1 MPPNL
6 PNGMYY
12 VLAKADADDVMF
24 ESLEGN
30 NTRAR
35 IVMLGPDLV
44 VSSLTL
50 PAGVMAGSTVVVSD
64 TVKNQGGGSAQA
76 SSMRLYLSANSTID
90 SGDTVLGSRS
100 VPSLAADAISS
111 GQTTVTIPLGL
122 ATGTYYVIAESDST
136 QAVAET
142 YETNN
147 TASRTFQAGADLV
160 VSASTVP
167 AKGSGAIS
175 VSDTTT
181 NSGTDSA
188 GASITRFYLSSNS
201 TWDGSDTLLQG
212 NHGVPPLAAGAG
224 HTATTTVIIPANT
237 PSGSYYLIA
246 KADADGGVPETQ
258 EGNNVLA
265 RPIQIGGDLIISA
278 LSFPA
283 KVGVGATAVVTDTI
297 LNQGGADVASSV
309 TQYFLSTDAQLTAAD
324 TLLNGSR
331 DVPALGAG
339 QASTGSTNVVIPTTM
354 PMGSYYL
361 FAKADAGGTVPET
374 QEANNTALKLVT
386 IGPDLVV
393 AGLSVASPARAGVT
407 VLVSDN
413 TTNQGGG
420 DAAASVIRYYLSANY
435 ALDATDILLAG
446 SRAVPVLA
454 GGTTSS
460 GGTQVMIPAGTA
472 PGFYYMLAQA
482 DADGSVAET
491 SESNNVTA
499 RGFQVY

>member
-1 MPPNL
+1 
-6 PNGMYY
+6 
-12 VLAKADADDVMF
+12 
-24 ESLEGN
+24 
-30 NTRAR
+30 
-35 IVMLGPDLV
+35 MLGPDLV
-44 VSSLTL
+44 VTSLTL
-50 PAGVMAGSTVVVSD
+50 PAGVTSGSTVTVSD
-64 TVKNQGGGSAQA
+64 TVKNQGGGSSPA
-76 SSMRLYLSANSTID
+76 STLRLHLSANSTID

-100 VPSLAADAISS
+100 VPSLAPDASSS

-136 QAVAET
+136 QAIAET
-142 YETNN
+142 QENNN

-181 NSGTDSA
+181 NSGTASA
-188 GASITRFYLSSNS
+188 DASVTRFYLSINS

-212 NHGVPPLAAGAG
+212 SHSVPPLPAGAG
-224 HTATTTVIIPANT
+224 HTATTTVIIPGNT

-246 KADADGGVPETQ
+246 RADADGGVPETQ

-265 RPIQIGGDLIISA
+265 RPIQIGGDLIVSA

-283 KVGVGATAVVTDTI
+283 KVGAGATAVVTDTI
-297 LNQGGADVASSV
+297 MNQGGADVASSV
-309 TQYFLSTDAQLTAAD
+309 TQYWLSTDAQLTAAD
-324 TLLNGSR
+324 TLLSGTR
-331 DVPALGAG
+331 DVPALGVG
-339 QASTGSTNVVIPTTM
+339 QASTGSANVIIPNTM

-361 FAKADAGGTVPET
+361 IAKADAGGTVPET

-386 IGPDLVV
+386 VGPDLAVV
-393 AGLSVASPARAGVT
+393 GLSVASPARAGVT

-420 DAAASVIRYYLSANY
+420 DAGASTIRYYLSANY
-435 ALDATDILLAG
+435 ALDASDVLLDG
-446 SRAVPVLA
+446 SRAVPVLP
-454 GGTTSS
+454 GGVTSS

-472 PGFYYMLAQA
+472 PGFYYMLAKA
-482 DADGSVAET
+482 DADGVVPET

-499 RGFQVY
+499 RGFQVN